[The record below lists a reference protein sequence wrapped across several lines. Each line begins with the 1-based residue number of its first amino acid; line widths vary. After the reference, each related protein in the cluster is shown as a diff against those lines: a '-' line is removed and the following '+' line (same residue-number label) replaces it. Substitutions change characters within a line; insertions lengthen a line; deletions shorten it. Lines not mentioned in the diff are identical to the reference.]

1 MTPTAARP
9 LVRWGRLLLLLAG
22 VGAVGY
28 MVWQIGPGAVWESLR
43 ALSWWLVL
51 VICFPYAVSTT
62 LDTLGWRVLFAAAPA
77 PFSRLWAARL
87 AGEAVNITTPTASVG
102 GEPVKAYLLRAW
114 VPLPLG
120 LASVVVDKTAM
131 VLGQG
136 VFLGLGLV
144 LALGT
149 SLAPAHSPVM
159 TSMLVLLAVEVLAV
173 GGFVVAQLQG
183 LAGRG
188 GRLLARFGMG
198 PSAERQ
204 EKLEGLDRALAG
216 FYRARER
223 VASAVLAHAVA
234 YVVGSLEIYIVL
246 NLLGIPVSLLTAIV
260 IESFGAA
267 VKFASFMVPG
277 SLGALEGGNVA
288 IFAAFGFGGAVGLS
302 YTLIR
307 RIREAAWV
315 IVGLGFLALHS
326 ARPTPPPS
334 VGRSV

>member
-9 LVRWGRLLLLLAG
+9 LMRLGRLLLLMAG
-22 VGAVGY
+22 VGVVGY
-28 MVWQIGPGAVWESLR
+28 MVWQIGPGAVWESLS

-51 VICFPYAVSTT
+51 VICFPYALSTT
-62 LDTLGWRVLFAAAPA
+62 LDTLGWRLLFAAPPA

-136 VFLGLGLV
+136 VFLALGLV
-144 LALGT
+144 LALGS

-173 GGFVVAQLQG
+173 GGFVIAQLQG

-188 GRLLARFGMG
+188 GRLLARFGMA
-198 PSAERQ
+198 PSAARQ

-216 FYRARER
+216 FYRGRR
-223 VASAVLAHAVA
+223 RIASAILVHAVA

-246 NLLGIPVSLLTAIV
+246 NLLGIPVSLLTAVV

-277 SLGALEGGNVA
+277 SLGALEGGNIA
-288 IFAAFGFGGAVGLS
+288 IFAAFGLGGAVGLS

-307 RIREAAWV
+307 RLREIAWV
-315 IVGLGFLALHS
+315 LVGLAFLALHS
-326 ARPTPPPS
+326 ARPALPPG
-334 VGRSV
+334 VGRPV